1 MAAALSGSNSCLN
14 GYCMGRRRGQE
25 RPEAEM
31 RRNREVREVAFLV
44 VVVAPIAKRVFHM
57 AP

>member
-1 MAAALSGSNSCLN
+1 
-14 GYCMGRRRGQE
+14 
-25 RPEAEM
+25 M